1 MDRQTNGQTGE
12 HMDGHMNRKTGQT
25 MMEGWKGKQM
35 DKPTDRDR
43 MTDRQKLTLLTTLKE
58 KYG

>member
-1 MDRQTNGQTGE
+1 
-12 HMDGHMNRKTGQT
+12 

-43 MTDRQKLTLLTTLKE
+43 KTEADFADHSQRKVWISKIEKE
-58 KYG
+58 TG